1 MDNPSNLKNF
11 FYHSSLP
18 KKIQTLNTNE
28 IDPDFS
34 PWKKKVTEIRP
45 ILNTQDFQEDVTN
58 YVKNKN
64 IHFDNKKLTGDTM
77 DDVVDILCKWHLTRN
92 LKQEMLVMF
101 TQLFRNCKSIEQCR
115 NLENLE
121 VVDIT
126 QEFDILWEQWK
137 TKN

>member
-1 MDNPSNLKNF
+1 
-11 FYHSSLP
+11 
-18 KKIQTLNTNE
+18 
-28 IDPDFS
+28 
-34 PWKKKVTEIRP
+34 
-45 ILNTQDFQEDVTN
+45 
-58 YVKNKN
+58 
-64 IHFDNKKLTGDTM
+64 M

-101 TQLFRNCKSIEQCR
+101 TQLFRNCKSIEQCS